1 MPYFKMVRK
10 MEAAKQ
16 FGLREIF
23 LRAMTG
29 GFCVQLPPPKKKN
42 KMIRIGRKRKRGA
55 TIEGRWKAAAT
66 RNHGLA
72 VFPWD
77 NS

>member
-10 MEAAKQ
+10 MEAAKK

-23 LRAMTG
+23 LRAITG
-29 GFCVQLPPPKKKN
+29 GSCVQLPPKN
-42 KMIRIGRKRKRGA
+42 MFRIRIGRKRKRGA
-55 TIEGRWKAAAT
+55 TVVGGWKAAAT
-66 RNHGLA
+66 KNHGLA
-72 VFPWD
+72 VFLWD